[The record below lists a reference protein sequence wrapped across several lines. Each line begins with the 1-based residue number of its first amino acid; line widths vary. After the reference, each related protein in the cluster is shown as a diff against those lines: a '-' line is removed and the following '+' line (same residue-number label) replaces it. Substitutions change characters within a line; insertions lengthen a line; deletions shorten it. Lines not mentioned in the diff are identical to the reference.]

1 MNELSLAADATKL
14 VVRKTW
20 WIMLIQGIAALIIG
34 ILLFTNTAATLV
46 TLAFFLGAYWLVGG
60 IFDIIGAFTRRG
72 GDKGWFW
79 SLLGGGISIIA
90 GLLLIS
96 QPLAG
101 AVVLPVVLAI
111 LIGVLAIISGAIN
124 IFKAIKLRNEIKGEG
139 WMIAWGIISI
149 ILGFWILSAPLISG
163 ASLVWVA
170 AIAAVI
176 GGIAMIIFSFRLR
189 SAAKA

>member
-1 MNELSLAADATKL
+1 MNELSLAADATRT

-20 WIMLIQGIAALIIG
+20 WIMLIQGIAALIVG

-46 TLAFFLGAYWLVGG
+46 TLAIFLGAYWLVGG

-79 SLLGGGISIIA
+79 SLFGGGISIIA

-96 QPLAG
+96 QPLTG

-111 LIGVLAIISGAIN
+111 LIGILAIISGGIN
-124 IFKAIKLRNEIKGEG
+124 IFKAIKLRNEIQGEG

-170 AIAAVI
+170 AIFAVI

>member
-1 MNELSLAADATKL
+1 MNELSLAADATRT

-46 TLAFFLGAYWLVGG
+46 TLAIFLGAYWLVGG

-79 SLLGGGISIIA
+79 SLFGGGISIIA
-90 GLLLIS
+90 GLLLLS

-101 AVVLPVVLAI
+101 AVALPVILAI
-111 LIGVLAIISGAIN
+111 FIGVLAIISGGIN
-124 IFKAIKLRNEIKGEG
+124 IYKAIKLRNEIQGEG

-149 ILGFWILSAPLISG
+149 ILGFWILSTPLISG

-176 GGIAMIIFSFRLR
+176 GGIAMIIMSFRLR
-189 SAAKA
+189 SVAKA